1 MTDEPT
7 KKKRIKKPGWTIYG
21 VTEESRK
28 IIRLYAAE
36 LYKGQGETIDLIVKE
51 WSELK
56 SKSQNEQSQ

>member
-1 MTDEPT
+1 MPETNQNT
-7 KKKRIKKPGWTIYG
+7 TNG

-56 SKSQNEQSQ
+56 NKESE